1 MDFID
6 IIVRLITPLE
16 GVDYAIAPIVLAALS
31 AAPGIIGGISA
42 ANQAS
47 KQATKALNRANQ
59 DKDDAQAAI
68 ERLKSGVLEFEPEK
82 FKFSEKNLEAY
93 DLAQSAAPEMQAQ
106 RALEQSLATSAT
118 AASTDPRLA
127 AMTAASTAGQ
137 AAQAAE
143 TSAIGSLGR
152 RQKAAGDLA
161 TVQDETEQMNV
172 EARQQQFDKELGIA
186 QSREQQAI
194 NAAREARDAKSQ
206 AKVDKNQALIQ
217 GGLSLVTGGL
227 GMQGDNPTFG
237 GLFQGDALATN
248 PFVPQS
254 GATAETADQIKAR
267 LGLQFVEGGK
277 LSHREGG
284 QVYET
289 EGEFDHSTNKKA
301 LVDEETG
308 VKEAELTGGE
318 LVFNPDHTKKI
329 EQFIA
334 EGRAKALFNFL
345 QDLLSQPRFQP

>member
-47 KQATKALNRANQ
+47 EQAKKALNRAKK
-59 DKDDAQAAI
+59 DKADAQADL

-172 EARQQQFDKELGIA
+172 EARQDQFDKELKIA

-194 NAAREARDAKSQ
+194 NAARAARDAKSQ
-206 AKVDKNQALIQ
+206 AKVDRNQALIQ
-217 GGLSLVTGGL
+217 GGLSVVTGGL

-237 GLFQGDALATN
+237 GLFKSDPNTLN
-248 PFVPQS
+248 PFAPTQ
-254 GATAETADQIKAR
+254 A
-267 LGLQFVEGGK
+267 EGGK

>member
-31 AAPGIIGGISA
+31 AAPGIIGGMSA

-47 KQATKALNRANQ
+47 KQAEKALGRAKK
-59 DKDDAQAAI
+59 DKADAQADL

-82 FKFSEKNLEAY
+82 FTFSEKNLEAY

-118 AASTDPRLA
+118 AASADPRLA

-143 TSAIGSLGR
+143 TSAISSLSR

-172 EARQQQFDKELGIA
+172 EARQQQFDKELATA

-194 NAAREARDAKSQ
+194 NAARGARDAKRQ
-206 AKVDKNQALIQ
+206 AKVDRNQALIQ
-217 GGLSLVTGGL
+217 GGLSLAGGAI
-227 GMQGDNPTFG
+227 GAQGDNPTFA
-237 GLFQGDALATN
+237 GLFQSDPNTIN
-248 PFVPQS
+248 PFAPKK
-254 GATAETADQIKAR
+254 AEEKA
-267 LGLQFVEGGK
+267 EGGK

-345 QDLLSQPRFQP
+345 QDLLSEPRFQP

>member
-16 GVDYAIAPIVLAALS
+16 GVDYAIAPVVLAALS
-31 AAPGIIGGISA
+31 AAPGIIGGMSA
-42 ANQAS
+42 AKQAS
-47 KQATKALNRANQ
+47 KQAEKALGRAKK
-59 DKDDAQAAI
+59 DKADAQADL

-82 FKFSEKNLEAY
+82 FTFSEKNLEAY

-172 EARQQQFDKELGIA
+172 EARQEQFDKELGIA

-194 NAAREARDAKSQ
+194 NAARAAQDAKSQ
-206 AKVDKNQALIQ
+206 AKVDRNQALIQ
-217 GGLSLVTGGL
+217 GGLSVLTGGL

-237 GLFQGDALATN
+237 GLFKGDALATN
-248 PFVPQS
+248 PFAPPPPTQ
-254 GATAETADQIKAR
+254 A
-267 LGLQFVEGGK
+267 EGGK

>member
-1 MDFID
+1 
-6 IIVRLITPLE
+6 
-16 GVDYAIAPIVLAALS
+16 
-31 AAPGIIGGISA
+31 
-42 ANQAS
+42 
-47 KQATKALNRANQ
+47 
-59 DKDDAQAAI
+59 
-68 ERLKSGVLEFEPEK
+68 
-82 FKFSEKNLEAY
+82 
-93 DLAQSAAPEMQAQ
+93 
-106 RALEQSLATSAT
+106 
-118 AASTDPRLA
+118 
-127 AMTAASTAGQ
+127 MTAASTAGQ

-161 TVQDETEQMNV
+161 TVQDETQQMNV
-172 EARQQQFDKELGIA
+172 EARQDQFDKELRIA

-194 NAAREARDAKSQ
+194 NAARAAQDVKDQ

-217 GGLSLVTGGL
+217 GGLSLLSGGI
-227 GMQGDNPTFG
+227 GIQGADPTFAG
-237 GLFQGDALATN
+237 MFQSGPNTTN
-248 PFVPQS
+248 PFAPPPPTTQ
-254 GATAETADQIKAR
+254 A
-267 LGLQFVEGGK
+267 EGGK